1 MSKEKT
7 LIIGGGQAACQTATS
22 LKSKKYDGEIKIFCS
37 ENYLP
42 YQRPPLSKKFLM
54 GELDK
59 ERLFFKPEKFYTE
72 NEISINLN
80 SYVQRIDIENKE
92 IFLENNKKE
101 NYDNLVIATGTI
113 PRKIDVEKKISD
125 KIFYLRSIDDVL
137 NIREKIKESKKVT
150 IIGGGYI
157 GLEVAAIIN
166 NLGLQVTIVE
176 MASRILERVTSETI
190 SSFYTKVHRQAGVEI
205 LTNTSVEGLS
215 ENNNGIEVIT
225 SNGGIISDFVIVGI
239 GVLPC
244 DTLAFESGIEVKNG
258 IIVDEFCKTSNDSV
272 FSAGDCT
279 MHPNNFY
286 NKNIRLESVHNAIE
300 QGKTVATSIIGEK
313 TAYNQVPW
321 FWSDQYE
328 TKLQIV
334 GLLDNYDDIIVRG
347 DKEKQ
352 SFAVFYLKDNAIIAS
367 DCINRPAEHMMS
379 RKLISEKVLID
390 KDRLL
395 DETIPIKEVVN

>member
-59 ERLFFKPEKFYTE
+59 ERLFFKPENFYIE

-113 PRKIDVEKKISD
+113 PRKVDVDKKISD
-125 KIFYLRSIDDVL
+125 KVFYLRSIDDVL
-137 NIREKIKESKKVT
+137 NIRDKIKESKKVT

-166 NLGLQVTIVE
+166 NLGLQVTILE

-190 SSFYTKVHRQAGVEI
+190 SSFYTKVHRQAGVEV

-244 DTLAFESGIEVKNG
+244 DTLASESGIEVKNG

-279 MHPNNFY
+279 MHPNIFY
-286 NKNIRLESVHNAIE
+286 SKNIRLESVHNAIE
-300 QGKTVATSIIGEK
+300 QGKTVAASIIGEK

-347 DKEKQ
+347 DAEKR
-352 SFAVFYLKDNAIIAS
+352 SFAVFYIKDNVIIAS
-367 DCINRPAEHMMS
+367 DCVNRPAEHMMS

-390 KDRLL
+390 KDRLS

>member
-1 MSKEKT
+1 
-7 LIIGGGQAACQTATS
+7 
-22 LKSKKYDGEIKIFCS
+22 
-37 ENYLP
+37 
-42 YQRPPLSKKFLM
+42 M

-59 ERLFFKPEKFYTE
+59 ERLFFKPEKFYIE

-92 IFLENNKKE
+92 IFLENDKKE

-113 PRKIDVEKKISD
+113 PRKIDIDKKISD
-125 KIFYLRSIDDVL
+125 KVFYLRSIEDVL
-137 NIREKIKESKKVT
+137 NIRDKIKESKKVT

-190 SSFYTKVHRQAGVEI
+190 SSFYTKVHRQAGVEV

-244 DTLAFESGIEVKNG
+244 DTLASESGIEVNNG
-258 IIVDEFCKTSNDSV
+258 IIVDEFCRTSNDSV

-279 MHPNNFY
+279 MHPNIFY

-300 QGKTVATSIIGEK
+300 QGKTVASSIMGEK
-313 TAYNQVPW
+313 ISYNQVPW
-321 FWSDQYE
+321 FWSDQYD

-334 GLLDNYDDIIVRG
+334 GLLDNYDDIVVRG
-347 DKEKQ
+347 DTEKQ
-352 SFAVFYLKDNAIIAS
+352 SFAVFYTKDNAIIAS
-367 DCINRPAEHMMS
+367 DCVNRPAEHMMS

-390 KDRLL
+390 KDRLS
-395 DETIPIKEVVN
+395 DETIPIKEIVN

>member
-80 SYVQRIDIENKE
+80 SFVQRIDIENKE

-113 PRKIDVEKKISD
+113 PRKIDSEKKISD
-125 KIFYLRSIDDVL
+125 KVFYLRSIEDVL
-137 NIREKIKESKKVT
+137 NIRDKIKESKKVT

-190 SSFYTKVHRQAGVEI
+190 SSFYTKVHRQAGVEV

>member
-42 YQRPPLSKKFLM
+42 YQRPPLSKKFLL

-113 PRKIDVEKKISD
+113 PRKIDINKKISD
-125 KIFYLRSIDDVL
+125 KVFYLRSIEDVL
-137 NIREKIKESKKVT
+137 NIRDKIKESKKVT

-190 SSFYTKVHRQAGVEI
+190 SSFYTKLHRQAGVEV

-215 ENNNGIEVIT
+215 ENNNGIEVAT

-244 DTLAFESGIEVKNG
+244 DTIASESGIEVENG

-279 MHPNNFY
+279 MHPNIFY

-300 QGKTVATSIIGEK
+300 QGKTVAASIIGEK
-313 TAYNQVPW
+313 TSYNQVPW

-334 GLLDNYDDIIVRG
+334 GLLDNYDDIVVRG
-347 DKEKQ
+347 DTEKQ
-352 SFAVFYLKDNAIIAS
+352 SFAVFYLKDNRIIAS
-367 DCINRPAEHMMS
+367 DCVNRPSEHMMS

-390 KDRLL
+390 EDRLL
-395 DETIPIKEVVN
+395 DETIPIKEIVN

>member
-113 PRKIDVEKKISD
+113 PRKIDINKKISD
-125 KIFYLRSIDDVL
+125 KVFYLRSIEDVL
-137 NIREKIKESKKVT
+137 NIRDKIKESKKVT

-190 SSFYTKVHRQAGVEI
+190 SSFYTKLHRQAGVEV

-215 ENNNGIEVIT
+215 ENNNGIEVAT
-225 SNGGIISDFVIVGI
+225 SDGGIISDFVIVGI

-244 DTLAFESGIEVKNG
+244 DTIASESGIEVENG

-279 MHPNNFY
+279 MHPNIFY

-300 QGKTVATSIIGEK
+300 QGKTVAASIIGEK
-313 TAYNQVPW
+313 TSYNQVPW

-334 GLLDNYDDIIVRG
+334 GLLDNYDDIVVRG
-347 DKEKQ
+347 DTEKQ
-352 SFAVFYLKDNAIIAS
+352 SFAVFYLKDNRIIAS
-367 DCINRPAEHMMS
+367 DCVNRPSEHMMS

-390 KDRLL
+390 EDRLL
-395 DETIPIKEVVN
+395 DETIPIKEIVN

>member
-80 SYVQRIDIENKE
+80 SFVQRIDIENKE

-113 PRKIDVEKKISD
+113 PRKIDFDKKISD
-125 KIFYLRSIDDVL
+125 KVFYLRSIEDVL
-137 NIREKIKESKKVT
+137 NIRDKIKESKKVT

-166 NLGLQVTIVE
+166 NLGLKVTIVE

-190 SSFYTKVHRQAGVEI
+190 SSFYTKVHRQAGVEV

-225 SNGGIISDFVIVGI
+225 SNGGIVSDFVIVGI

-244 DTLAFESGIEVKNG
+244 DTLASESGIDVKNG
-258 IIVDEFCKTSNDSV
+258 ILVDEFCRTSNDSV

-279 MHPNNFY
+279 MHPNIFY
-286 NKNIRLESVHNAIE
+286 NKDIRLESVHNAIE
-300 QGKTVATSIIGEK
+300 QGKTVASSIMGEK
-313 TAYNQVPW
+313 ISYNQVPW

-352 SFAVFYLKDNAIIAS
+352 SFAVFYIKDNVIIAS
-367 DCINRPAEHMMS
+367 DCVNRPAEHMMS

>member
-80 SYVQRIDIENKE
+80 SFVQRIDIENKE

-113 PRKIDVEKKISD
+113 PRKIDSEKKISD
-125 KIFYLRSIDDVL
+125 KVFYLRSIEDVL
-137 NIREKIKESKKVT
+137 NIRDKIKESKKVT

>member
-22 LKSKKYDGEIKIFCS
+22 LKNKEYDGEIKIFCS

-244 DTLAFESGIEVKNG
+244 DTLASDSGIEVKNG

>member
-80 SYVQRIDIENKE
+80 SFVQRIDIENKE

-113 PRKIDVEKKISD
+113 PRKIDSEKKISD
-125 KIFYLRSIDDVL
+125 KVFYLRSIEDVL
-137 NIREKIKESKKVT
+137 NIRDKIKESKKVT

-190 SSFYTKVHRQAGVEI
+190 SSFYTKVHRQAGVEV

-225 SNGGIISDFVIVGI
+225 SNGGIVSDFVIVGI

-244 DTLAFESGIEVKNG
+244 DTLASESGIDVKNG
-258 IIVDEFCKTSNDSV
+258 ILVDEFCRTSNDSV

-279 MHPNNFY
+279 MHPNIFY

-300 QGKTVATSIIGEK
+300 QGKTVASSIIGEK
-313 TAYNQVPW
+313 ISYNQVPW

-352 SFAVFYLKDNAIIAS
+352 SFAVFYIKDNIIFAS
-367 DCINRPAEHMMS
+367 DCVNRPAEHMMS

>member
-42 YQRPPLSKKFLM
+42 YQRPPLSKKFLL

-113 PRKIDVEKKISD
+113 PRKIDINKKISD
-125 KIFYLRSIDDVL
+125 KVFYLRSIEDVL
-137 NIREKIKESKKVT
+137 NIRDKIKESKKVT

-190 SSFYTKVHRQAGVEI
+190 SSFYTKLHRQAGVEV

-215 ENNNGIEVIT
+215 ENNNGIEVVT
-225 SNGGIISDFVIVGI
+225 SDGGIISDFVIVGI

-244 DTLAFESGIEVKNG
+244 DTIASESGIEVENG

-279 MHPNNFY
+279 MHPNIFY

-300 QGKTVATSIIGEK
+300 QGKTVAASIIGEK
-313 TAYNQVPW
+313 TSYNQVPW

-334 GLLDNYDDIIVRG
+334 GLLDNYDDIVVRG
-347 DKEKQ
+347 DTEKQ
-352 SFAVFYLKDNAIIAS
+352 SFAVFYLKDNRIIAS
-367 DCINRPAEHMMS
+367 DCVNRPSEHMMS
-379 RKLISEKVLID
+379 RKLISGKVLID
-390 KDRLL
+390 EDRLL
-395 DETIPIKEVVN
+395 DETIPIKEIVN

>member
-42 YQRPPLSKKFLM
+42 YQRPPLSKKFLL

-113 PRKIDVEKKISD
+113 PRKIDINKKISD
-125 KIFYLRSIDDVL
+125 KVFYLRSIEDVL
-137 NIREKIKESKKVT
+137 NIRDKIKESKKVT

-190 SSFYTKVHRQAGVEI
+190 SSFYTKLHRQAGVEV

-215 ENNNGIEVIT
+215 ENNNGIEVAT
-225 SNGGIISDFVIVGI
+225 SDGGIISDFVIVGI

-244 DTLAFESGIEVKNG
+244 DTIASESGIEVENG

-279 MHPNNFY
+279 MHPNIFY

-300 QGKTVATSIIGEK
+300 QGKTVAASIIGEK
-313 TAYNQVPW
+313 TSYNQVPW

-334 GLLDNYDDIIVRG
+334 GLLDNYDDIVVRG
-347 DKEKQ
+347 DTEKQ
-352 SFAVFYLKDNAIIAS
+352 SFAVFYLKDNRIIAS
-367 DCINRPAEHMMS
+367 DCVNRPSEHMMS

-390 KDRLL
+390 EDRLL
-395 DETIPIKEVVN
+395 DETIPIKEIVN

>member
-190 SSFYTKVHRQAGVEI
+190 SSFYTKVHRQAGVEV

>member
-80 SYVQRIDIENKE
+80 SFVQRIDIENKE

-113 PRKIDVEKKISD
+113 PRKIDSEKKISD
-125 KIFYLRSIDDVL
+125 KVFYLRSIGDVL
-137 NIREKIKESKKVT
+137 NIRDKIKESKKVT

-190 SSFYTKVHRQAGVEI
+190 SSFYTKVHRQAGVEV

-244 DTLAFESGIEVKNG
+244 DTLASDSGIEVKNG

-390 KDRLL
+390 KDRLS
-395 DETIPIKEVVN
+395 DETIPIKEIVN

>member
-42 YQRPPLSKKFLM
+42 YQRPPLSKKFLL

-113 PRKIDVEKKISD
+113 PRKIDINKKISD
-125 KIFYLRSIDDVL
+125 KVFYLRSIEDVL
-137 NIREKIKESKKVT
+137 NIRDKIKESKKVT

-190 SSFYTKVHRQAGVEI
+190 SSFYTKLHRQAGVEV

-215 ENNNGIEVIT
+215 ENNNGIEVVT
-225 SNGGIISDFVIVGI
+225 SDGGIISDFVIVGI

-244 DTLAFESGIEVKNG
+244 DTIASESGIEVENG

-279 MHPNNFY
+279 MHPNIFY

-300 QGKTVATSIIGEK
+300 QGKTVAASIIGEK
-313 TAYNQVPW
+313 TSYNQVPW

-334 GLLDNYDDIIVRG
+334 GLLDNYDDIVVRG
-347 DKEKQ
+347 DTEKQ
-352 SFAVFYLKDNAIIAS
+352 SFAVFYLKDNRIIAS
-367 DCINRPAEHMMS
+367 DCVNRPSEHMMS

-390 KDRLL
+390 EDRLL
-395 DETIPIKEVVN
+395 DETIPIKEIVN

>member
-80 SYVQRIDIENKE
+80 SFVQRIDIENKE
-92 IFLENNKKE
+92 IFLENNKE

-113 PRKIDVEKKISD
+113 PRKIDSEKKISD
-125 KIFYLRSIDDVL
+125 KVFYLRSIEDVL
-137 NIREKIKESKKVT
+137 NIRDKIKESKKVT

-190 SSFYTKVHRQAGVEI
+190 SSFYTKVHRQAGVEV

-225 SNGGIISDFVIVGI
+225 SNGGIVSDFVIVGI

-244 DTLAFESGIEVKNG
+244 DTLASESGIDVKNG
-258 IIVDEFCKTSNDSV
+258 ILVDEFCRTSNDSV

-279 MHPNNFY
+279 MHPNIFY

-300 QGKTVATSIIGEK
+300 QGKTVASSIIGEK
-313 TAYNQVPW
+313 ISYNQVPW

-334 GLLDNYDDIIVRG
+334 GLLDDYDDIIVRG

-352 SFAVFYLKDNAIIAS
+352 SFAVFYIKDNIIIAS
-367 DCINRPAEHMMS
+367 DCVNRPAEHMMS

-390 KDRLL
+390 KDRLS

>member
-22 LKSKKYDGEIKIFCS
+22 LKNKEYDGEIKIFCS

-72 NEISINLN
+72 NQIVINLN
-80 SYVQRIDIENKE
+80 SYVQRIDVENKE
-92 IFLENNKKE
+92 IFLEDNKKE

-113 PRKIDVEKKISD
+113 PRKIDVDKKISD
-125 KIFYLRSIDDVL
+125 KVFYLRSIEDVL
-137 NIREKIKESKKVT
+137 KIRDKIKESNKVT

-166 NLGLQVTIVE
+166 KLGLQVTIVE

-190 SSFYTKVHRQAGVEI
+190 SSFYTEIHRQAGVEV
-205 LTNTSVEGLS
+205 LTNTSVEGL
-215 ENNNGIEVIT
+215 EKNNKGVEVIT
-225 SNGGIISDFVIVGI
+225 SNGGIVSDFVIVGI

-244 DTLAFESGIEVKNG
+244 DTLALESGIDVKNG
-258 IIVDEFCKTSNDSV
+258 VIVDEFCRTSNGSV

-279 MHPNNFY
+279 IHPNIFY

-300 QGKTVATSIIGEK
+300 QGKTVAASIMGENIS
-313 TAYNQVPW
+313 YNQVPW
-321 FWSDQYE
+321 FWSDQYK

-334 GLLDNYDDIIVRG
+334 GLLDNYDDIVVRG
-347 DKEKQ
+347 DTKKQ
-352 SFAVFYLKDNAIIAS
+352 SFAVFYTKDNRITAS
-367 DCINRPAEHMMS
+367 DCVNRPAEHMMS
-379 RKLISEKVLID
+379 RKLISEKILID
-390 KDRLL
+390 KNRLS
-395 DETIPIKEVVN
+395 DETIPIKEVAN